1 MSFGEFLWTLLIFYF
16 IFFYFIILFRILAD
30 LFSNHA
36 LSGWA
41 KAGWIIFLLILPF
54 ISMIVYLTTQA
65 QGMTERAMAQAKA
78 ANEAEQSY
86 IRQVAGSGADP
97 AAQIAKAHDLLNSGA
112 ITQAEFDA
120 IKAKAL
126 A

>member
-78 ANEAEQSY
+78 ASEAEQSY
-86 IRQVAGSGADP
+86 IREVAGSASDP
-97 AAQIAKAHDLLNSGA
+97 TAQIAKAHDLLSSGA
-112 ITQAEFDA
+112 ITQDEFDA